1 MNSQNILK
9 FWGSKF
15 DLKLDTSE
23 FHDYEVGKTEVD
35 YNTEV
40 LDLTTPIVYSS
51 LKINTTGLMGTSCS
65 RDRITITEY
74 DNRINDPTY
83 PYSAYTWTLSYSG
96 FTNRLGNSDTIL
108 HNDVY
113 EFVDVS
119 GFTHY
124 FTTLSYNSPL
134 NNPFSLN
141 VTGLTTGSPISCV
154 GKLQD
159 EDYCCSIDSPS
170 NAKPWAYQTDHGV
183 LVGNDCNP
191 FIKRRTE
198 KGWTLDFVFNREEL
212 PWSVGKVFYYLGT
225 RGDSSISDYAD
236 NNLSFSFTDDR
247 RIQWRAV
254 HYSGA
259 CSDDG
264 VYGQSYYIASG
275 QTPQLCIDGTSEDF
289 EITITFDRY
298 RHLTDC
304 NIENDGGWND
314 LIPEHIV
321 NEYVPNTGV
330 TAVTSTQIAT
340 HNTVE
345 LLNKKW
351 ADERNRRLGVLKIY
365 LNGRPVYKIKDWE
378 EIIPSTRGV
387 QPFIQSWGA
396 GTQYSG
402 GIHNMGISCFNF
414 KRIQYYEEPLDFV
427 HVRHHYLVDVKPY
440 YNIIECVADCPDEVI
455 GLGYVEPIVITLG
468 GVISSGSIVCR
479 YDITIDRVITEDV
492 TLTTTN
498 TLKLNDESIL
508 EIPISITIYAGDL
521 IGQYIQTLPEN
532 FGDLNKTFFEYT
544 QLIIDTISTE
554 QFNDNVLFSLIFSE
568 ITPTSTPT
576 LTPTPT
582 PTLTYYYYYLRDCNQ
597 THNKIGRSLTSGLGG
612 ITYSVGNGVCYEI
625 VGIDPGPTFDYDLD
639 TLTTVSDCTDV
650 VCLIPTPTPTS
661 TPTVTPYIPEN
672 DFIYNIIPNGDFI
685 YTLIPNNDL
694 TYILI
699 PNNDLN
705 YSLLQ
710 PTPTPTPTPTSTP
723 TSTPTPTETP
733 TSSFGSSGFQWMTI
747 NSVTETTA
755 SGIGQNDITLS
766 VTQSGG
772 GMGATEGVFNPTVF
786 PEQYGVPFTGSQ
798 IQNVNSGTF
807 TATFSQPVT
816 DALVAFSS
824 IGNSGLFVPIIVSTP
839 FTPIFGTDVT
849 YQNPVNATQYT
860 QLTGNEGYA
869 IIRID
874 GTVTGVTFNYT
885 VAENYCNIC
894 FGFVNQNNLP
904 TPTPTNTPTPT
915 STPTS
920 TPTETSTPTLYL
932 NCYTVRQHLY
942 GYDGSA
948 GNSSLYVL
956 ESDYPNVSTIPVGA
970 IATINGTP
978 VTVTSVFQYNSAYF
992 QGGIGYIVG
1001 FEPDLGIIN
1010 SGTYFEFCWYSV
1022 NPPTPTPTPTLT
1034 STPTPTPTAT

>member
-915 STPTS
+915 STPT
-920 TPTETSTPTLYL
+920 LYL